1 MANPSPQQQRC
12 LESPHCSSCPP
23 CPCSR
28 RPTHLASANSLSLL
42 LRQDLGY
49 QASPHLRTVPSGTSG
64 ARLIWI
70 SGPRSPLRG
79 GLPQPPC
86 LKEEH
91 PAAPIPLCGLAF
103 SRSSSHRPSLPHV
116 SFLLSPH
123 TRSSP
128 RTDLCALGAMLT
140 GVQWALLLN
149 EAPPPHRVTDCA
161 KAERGSARSP
171 SRRGHSACP
180 RRAPALPSVR
190 HSPTCSPLSFR

>member
-1 MANPSPQQQRC
+1 MSGSWVPGIPS
-12 LESPHCSSCPP
+12 SPNC
-23 CPCSR
+23 
-28 RPTHLASANSLSLL
+28 T
-42 LRQDLGY
+42 LRY
-49 QASPHLRTVPSGTSG
+49 QWGSPHLDLGSTVTSSGGPSPTALFERG
-64 ARLIWI
+64 A
-70 SGPRSPLRG
+70 
-79 GLPQPPC
+79 
-86 LKEEH
+86 

-103 SRSSSHRPSLPHV
+103 SRSPSHRPSLPHV
-116 SFLLSPH
+116 SFLSSPH

-140 GVQWALLLN
+140 GVQRALLLN

-171 SRRGHSACP
+171 CRRGHSACP